1 MQHFISPSAMH
12 VGSSAL
18 TSSPKFIIF
27 LFIIA
32 IIMVVRLFLFVVLIC
47 ISLLTNGVEH
57 LSSADWPFACLL

>member
-27 LFIIA
+27 IIA
-32 IIMVVRLFLFVVLIC
+32 IIMVVRLFLSVVLIC
-47 ISLLTNGVEH
+47 ISLLTDGVEH

>member
-27 LFIIA
+27 IIA
-32 IIMVVRLFLFVVLIC
+32 IIMVVRLFLSVVLIC